1 MKLESMGRKNFG
13 ETICASP
20 KHTLLVYRISVDFTY
35 DFVSLRTHV
44 QKASFYHVK
53 SHFLKGKKSCMGS

>member
-1 MKLESMGRKNFG
+1 MKHENMERTNVGDI
-13 ETICASP
+13 ICVSP
-20 KHTLLVYRISVDFTY
+20 KRTLLVYRISAAFTY

-53 SHFLKGKKSCMGS
+53 GHLLKGKKSCMGS